1 MYKRQAVDAAKAEA
15 AKAKLN
21 EKKYAEPTA
30 PIEPASKDDLQFAQA
45 MNFLKG
51 KPVVQSELPKIEAAI
66 AK

>member
-1 MYKRQAVDAAKAEA
+1 M
-15 AKAKLN
+15 N

-51 KPVVQSELPKIEAAI
+51 NPVVESVRPKVETAEA
-66 AK
+66 K